1 MKRIRILSIIYCV
14 AAIALFVVY
23 QINERSVLDNDGP
36 VITMDSDTIEISVW
50 DDDDMILSGVTAYD
64 DRDGDTTELLVVEKV
79 TNFMESG
86 RRQAT
91 IAAFDKAGNVT
102 KKQRQVFYTDYEAP
116 RFAVTAPFYFP
127 VNVTSIERYITASD
141 QLDGNITSRIR
152 LSSEEGITLS
162 KAGVY
167 QVIFT
172 VSNSAGDTVKL
183 PVTVDIYETAERAKT
198 PSILLDEYLIYIE
211 KGAEFEPEDYIKKVS
226 YSNRAY
232 VRTEESGALH
242 YDGQAPANLSET
254 LLLRDIEIDNPV
266 NTEVPGVYE
275 VTYSYSW
282 QDSMPGTTRLIVV
295 IEE

>member
-50 DDDDMILSGVTAYD
+50 DDNDMILSGVTAYD

-102 KKQRQVFYTDYEAP
+102 KKQRQVLYTDYEAP

-242 YDGQAPANLSET
+242 YDGQAPANLGET